1 MKTKNILLL
10 VFIFARIQVFFA
22 DFLSALI
29 LAMNQDQ
36 ALVASK
42 HLLVETED
50 AGGCFFLLHFYHRK
64 GNTSL
69 GKKYFLSGI
78 ARKDHCGVLIIKS
91 L

>member
-22 DFLSALI
+22 EFLSALI
-29 LAMNQDQ
+29 LAMIQDQ

-50 AGGCFFLLHFYHRK
+50 AKHLLVETEDAGGWFFLLHF
-64 GNTSL
+64 L
-69 GKKYFLSGI
+69 
-78 ARKDHCGVLIIKS
+78 AP
-91 L
+91 

>member
-22 DFLSALI
+22 EFLSVLI
-29 LAMNQDQ
+29 LAMIQDQ

-42 HLLVETED
+42 HLLIETED
-50 AGGCFFLLHFYHRK
+50 SGGCFFLLHFYNRK

-69 GKKYFLSGI
+69 GKKYFLLDI